1 MNIIRCTCC
10 NAEITMPQYYNG
22 KPYGYTCITKIAPQ
36 HDRKQVEYVRLTVI
50 KQSSK
55 SAGSTRKELL
65 LTDGDKKAWVA
76 VYTDSA
82 IAPDYYDIRQAAWN
96 KA

>member
-1 MNIIRCTCC
+1 
-10 NAEITMPQYYNG
+10 MPQYYNG
-22 KPYGYTCITKIAPQ
+22 KPYGYTCITKISPQ
-36 HDRKQVEYVRLTVI
+36 YDRKQVEYVRLTVI

-55 SAGSTRKELL
+55 SANSTRKELL

-82 IAPDYYDIRQAAWN
+82 TAPDYYDMRQAAWN
-96 KA
+96 EA